1 MAITNLIHLCSV
13 LWLLA
18 RYRLNR
24 LLPNTR
30 HTRLLHWLC
39 ACVPAVA
46 PQASDA
52 VRLRLALQQLG
63 PIFVKF
69 GQMLSTRKDLL
80 SPAFAAELAKLQDQV
95 PAFDG
100 QQAQQ
105 IIEAELGQP
114 VGQLFRQF
122 KQAPLASASIAQVH
136 EATLPSGEEVVVK
149 VLRPGIKPGIQRDL
163 KLLFALAR
171 FAERLGEDARRLRPV
186 EVVTDYETTINDE
199 MDLLREAGN
208 CAQLRRNFHPS
219 PLIYVPDVYW
229 DLCRAQVMVM
239 ERIYGIP
246 VADVEALRAQ
256 GTDMRLLAERGVEIF
271 FTQVFRDN
279 FFHADMHTGNIFV
292 SRYDPANP
300 QYIAVDCGIIGS
312 LSSLDQRYLA
322 ENLLAFFRRDYTKV
336 AQLHVDSGW
345 VPADT
350 RVDHFEAAI
359 RSVCEPIFQRPL
371 HEISFGQLL
380 LRLFQTGRRFKME
393 VQPQLVLLQKTL
405 LNIEGLGRQLYPE
418 LDLWATAQPFLERWL
433 WQRMGPENTLRQIRS
448 NAPFWLEKLPEL
460 PGELYHALGAHRQ
473 QTQHLAQIEQHLAQ
487 QATHKRQRRSDR
499 WLGLGACAVAGLLLY
514 PTTWAWLQPVAIP
527 TLGLLFAM
535 MGLYLILRS
544 E

>member
-208 CAQLRRNFHPS
+208 CAQLRRNF
-219 PLIYVPDVYW
+219 
-229 DLCRAQVMVM
+229 R
-239 ERIYGIP
+239 
-246 VADVEALRAQ
+246 
-256 GTDMRLLAERGVEIF
+256 
-271 FTQVFRDN
+271 
-279 FFHADMHTGNIFV
+279 
-292 SRYDPANP
+292 
-300 QYIAVDCGIIGS
+300 
-312 LSSLDQRYLA
+312 
-322 ENLLAFFRRDYTKV
+322 
-336 AQLHVDSGW
+336 
-345 VPADT
+345 
-350 RVDHFEAAI
+350 
-359 RSVCEPIFQRPL
+359 
-371 HEISFGQLL
+371 
-380 LRLFQTGRRFKME
+380 
-393 VQPQLVLLQKTL
+393 
-405 LNIEGLGRQLYPE
+405 
-418 LDLWATAQPFLERWL
+418 
-433 WQRMGPENTLRQIRS
+433 
-448 NAPFWLEKLPEL
+448 
-460 PGELYHALGAHRQ
+460 
-473 QTQHLAQIEQHLAQ
+473 
-487 QATHKRQRRSDR
+487 
-499 WLGLGACAVAGLLLY
+499 
-514 PTTWAWLQPVAIP
+514 
-527 TLGLLFAM
+527 
-535 MGLYLILRS
+535 
-544 E
+544 